1 MASTTQ
7 PQSST
12 LVQNKETAP
21 PNNTMRYVTNAVM
34 YLVLTMF
41 AVAAMAPFVLMISQS
56 IMTGPDIVTKQA
68 LPSVIRNPSIEAATE
83 AAENY
88 TYAWDQAKFSQY
100 FRNSVVISVIT
111 IIGTV
116 IFSVMAA
123 YAFALL
129 EFPGKNLLFFMFLA
143 TIMIPDTVL
152 LIPNFLIVRSLNEW
166 QFLGLEWF
174 NNWPALT
181 IPFFASAFSIFLLRQ
196 FFAQIPRDLWD
207 AAQLDG
213 AGHFRYLTQVVLPL
227 SVPPIL
233 TVVLFTFIESWNAL
247 AWPILV
253 ASSTDP
259 TGTFFGIPWTTWRPI
274 TAGLQAFVDEAG
286 ANQQLMMAGAVITM
300 APVLLLYFLFQKQ
313 FIENLSRTGIKG

>member
-1 MASTTQ
+1 MASTAQTRTT
-7 PQSST
+7 PA
-12 LVQNKETAP
+12 VQETPAASNKVLRGLT
-21 PNNTMRYVTNAVM
+21 TGMM
-34 YLVLTMF
+34 YLVLTLF
-41 AVAAMAPFVLMISQS
+41 AVVAMAPFVLMVSQS
-56 IMTGPDIVTKQA
+56 LMSGSDVVTKQA
-68 LPSVIRNPSIEAATE
+68 LPSVIREPS
-83 AAENY
+83 AESLEVAVSNY
-88 TYAWDQAKFSQY
+88 YYAWDTANFEQY
-100 FRNSVVISVIT
+100 FKNSVVVSVIT
-111 IIGTV
+111 IVGTV
-116 IFSVMAA
+116 VFSVLAA

-152 LIPNFLIVRSLNEW
+152 LIPNFLIIRYLNEAQW
-166 QFLGLEWF
+166 FGLQWF

-207 AAQLDG
+207 AAQIDG
-213 AGHFRYLTQVVLPL
+213 AGHVRYMTQVVLPL

-253 ASSTDP
+253 ASSRNP
-259 TGTFFGIPWTTWRPI
+259 TGTFFGIPWETWRPI

-286 ANQQLMMAGAVITM
+286 ANQQWMMAASVITM
-300 APVLLLYFLFQKQ
+300 APVLILYFMFQKQ

>member
-1 MASTTQ
+1 MASTAQTRTTPALAGTTQ
-7 PQSST
+7 EN
-12 LVQNKETAP
+12 NKTVRWLTTAL
-21 PNNTMRYVTNAVM
+21 M
-34 YLVLTMF
+34 YFVLTLF
-41 AVAAMAPFVLMISQS
+41 AVLSMAPFVLMISQS
-56 IMTGPDIVTKQA
+56 MMTGRDIVTKEA
-68 LPSVIRNPSIEAATE
+68 IPAVLRNPSTENVDEAVS
-83 AAENY
+83 NY
-88 TYAWDQAKFSQY
+88 VYAWETAEFSQY
-100 FRNSVVISVIT
+100 FRNSVVVSFIT
-111 IIGTV
+111 IVGTV
-116 IFSVMAA
+116 LFSISAA

-129 EFPGKNLLFFMFLA
+129 EFPGKNLLFYMFLA

-152 LIPNFLIVRSLNEW
+152 LIPNFLIVRYLDQAQW
-166 QFLGLEWF
+166 FGMEWF

-213 AGHFRYLTQVVLPL
+213 AGHLRYLTQVVLPL

-233 TVVLFTFIESWNAL
+233 TVILFTFIESWNAL

-253 ASSTDP
+253 ASSRNP
-259 TGTFFGIPWTTWRPI
+259 TGTFFGIPWETWRPI

-286 ANQQLMMAGAVITM
+286 ANQQWMMAASVITM
-300 APVLLLYFLFQKQ
+300 APVLILYFIFQKQ

>member
-1 MASTTQ
+1 MASTAQTRTTTTLAGTTQ
-7 PQSST
+7 ESNKT
-12 LVQNKETAP
+12 LRGLTNI
-21 PNNTMRYVTNAVM
+21 MMYV
-34 YLVLTMF
+34 VLTLF
-41 AVAAMAPFVLMISQS
+41 AVIAMAPFALMLSQS
-56 IMTGPDIVTKQA
+56 IMTGSDIVTKQA
-68 LPSVIRNPSIEAATE
+68 IPSVIRAPSAEHFNEAVS
-83 AAENY
+83 NY
-88 TYAWDQAKFSQY
+88 YYAWETANFEQY
-100 FRNSVVISVIT
+100 FRNSVVVSVIT
-111 IIGTV
+111 IAGTV
-116 IFSVMAA
+116 IFSVFAA

-152 LIPNFLIVRSLNEW
+152 LIPNFLIVRYLDEARL
-166 QFLGLEWF
+166 FGLEWF
-174 NNWPALT
+174 NNWPVLT

-207 AAQLDG
+207 AAQIDG
-213 AGHFRYLTQVVLPL
+213 AGHLRYLTQVVLPL

-253 ASSTDP
+253 ASSRNP
-259 TGTFFGIPWTTWRPI
+259 TGTFFGIPWETWRPI

-286 ANQQLMMAGAVITM
+286 ANQQWMMAASVITM
-300 APVLLLYFLFQKQ
+300 APVLILYFLFQKQ

>member
-1 MASTTQ
+1 MASTAQTRTTTAVTGEIQ
-7 PQSST
+7 AS
-12 LVQNKETAP
+12 NKTVRWLTTA
-21 PNNTMRYVTNAVM
+21 MMYV
-34 YLVLTMF
+34 VLTLF
-41 AVAAMAPFVLMISQS
+41 AVIAMAPFVLMISQS
-56 IMTGPDIVTKQA
+56 IMTGSDIVTKQA
-68 LPSVIRNPSIEAATE
+68 IPSVIRAPSTENFDEAVS
-83 AAENY
+83 NY
-88 TYAWDQAKFSQY
+88 VYAWETAEFGDY
-100 FRNSVVISVIT
+100 FRNSVVVSIIT
-111 IIGTV
+111 IVGTV
-116 IFSVMAA
+116 LFSVLAA

-129 EFPGKNLLFFMFLA
+129 EFPGKNLLFFVFLA

-152 LIPNFLIVRSLNEW
+152 LIPNFLIVRYFDQAQW
-166 QFLGLEWF
+166 FGMEWF

-213 AGHFRYLTQVVLPL
+213 AGHVRYLTQVVLPL
-227 SVPPIL
+227 SMPPIL

-253 ASSTDP
+253 ASSRNP
-259 TGTFFGIPWTTWRPI
+259 TGTFFGIPWETWRPI

-286 ANQQLMMAGAVITM
+286 ANQQWMMAASVITM
-300 APVLLLYFLFQKQ
+300 APVLILYFIFQKQ

>member
-1 MASTTQ
+1 MASTAQTRTTTAVAGTIQ
-7 PQSST
+7 ES
-12 LVQNKETAP
+12 NKTVRGLTTA
-21 PNNTMRYVTNAVM
+21 MMYV
-34 YLVLTMF
+34 VLTLF
-41 AVAAMAPFVLMISQS
+41 AVIAMAPFVLMISQS
-56 IMTGPDIVTKQA
+56 IMTGSDIVTKQA
-68 LPSVIRNPSIEAATE
+68 IPSVIRAPSTENFDEAVS
-83 AAENY
+83 NY
-88 TYAWDQAKFSQY
+88 VYAWETAEFGDY
-100 FRNSVVISVIT
+100 FRNSVVVSLIT
-111 IIGTV
+111 IVGTV
-116 IFSVMAA
+116 LFSILAA

-129 EFPGKNLLFFMFLA
+129 EFPGKNLLFFIFLA

-152 LIPNFLIVRSLNEW
+152 LIPNFLIVRYFDQAQW
-166 QFLGLEWF
+166 FGMEWF

-213 AGHFRYLTQVVLPL
+213 AGHVRYLTQVVLPL
-227 SVPPIL
+227 SMPPIL

-253 ASSTDP
+253 ASSRNP
-259 TGTFFGIPWTTWRPI
+259 TGTFFGIPWETWRPI

-286 ANQQLMMAGAVITM
+286 ANQQWMMAASVITM
-300 APVLLLYFLFQKQ
+300 APVLILYFIFQKQ